1 MTNSLPSAGGLLD
14 QPWIL
19 MEQWNIIFA
28 EEKEKEEHEEKITA
42 VREAQEN
49 QSGIPPGIQHER
61 TIMGG

>member
-19 MEQWNIIFA
+19 MEQWNIIFD
-28 EEKEKEEHEEKITA
+28 EEKNKAAYDEKTAA

-49 QSGIPPGIQHER
+49 QSGIPPGIRHER